1 MKKKWLTLS
10 AIALC
15 LSAGSALAKDIK
27 EIRFGVDTT
36 YPPFEYKAPDGSFAG
51 FDVELGNAICEKL
64 AVKCRWIVS
73 DFDGLIPGLRARKF
87 DGILSSLTVTPQRAE
102 QIDFTDR
109 MWSGNSSMIME
120 KGANLEPTAE
130 SLKGKVVGVQQGT
143 IQENFAKTKLATA
156 GVKVQ
161 SYQDQDQVYADLT
174 SGRIDVSMQDM
185 LQAEGDFMKS
195 PQGKDY
201 VNQSIR
207 DELLPAD
214 TAIGVRK
221 GNDEMKALLNK
232 GIAAI
237 HADGTYE
244 KIQKKYFGDLD
255 IYNNK

>member
-1 MKKKWLTLS
+1 MKKKWLALS
-10 AIALC
+10 AMALC
-15 LSAGSALAKDIK
+15 LATGSALAKDIK

-87 DGILSSLTVTPQRAE
+87 DGILSSLTVTPARAE

-109 MWSGNSSMIME
+109 MWSGPTSMVVKE
-120 KGANLEPTAE
+120 GANLEPTPE
-130 SLKGKVVGVQQGT
+130 SLKGKTVGVQQGT
-143 IQENFAKTKLATA
+143 IQESFAKAKLAPA
-156 GVKVQ
+156 GVNVQ
-161 SYQDQDQVYADLT
+161 SYQDQDQVYADLI
-174 SGRIDVSMQDM
+174 SGRVDVAMQDM
-185 LQAEGDFMKS
+185 LQAEEGFMKS
-195 PQGKDY
+195 PQAKGF
-201 VNQSIR
+201 VNKTIH

-221 GNDEMKALLNK
+221 GNDEMRTLLNK

-255 IYNNK
+255 LYNTK